1 MARSKGSKGSK
12 GSGGPKRIGDVP
24 TGPWDVGVDRVRRA
38 RNERRVLLAL
48 LAAVVLAGAAGLLG
62 ARTSTV
68 SASGAGYE
76 LSVSYPAVTRPGLA
90 IRWMVVVRHPGGFAK
105 PINIATTSAYFN
117 LFDFNN
123 LDPTPSGA
131 ITDAQHSI
139 WTFDPPA
146 GDILR
151 VTMDARLEPAR
162 QSGNAATTSVLVE
175 GLPVV
180 SVSYHTA
187 VVP

>member
-1 MARSKGSKGSK
+1 MAGSKGTK
-12 GSGGPKRIGDVP
+12 GARGPKRVDDVP
-24 TGPWDVGVDRVRRA
+24 AAPWDIGIDRVRRA

-48 LAAVVLAGAAGLLG
+48 LAALVLAGAAGLLG
-62 ARTSTV
+62 GRTSTV
-68 SASGAGYE
+68 SASAAGYE
-76 LSVSYPAVTRPGLA
+76 LSVSYPAVSRPGLA

-105 PINIATTSAYFN
+105 PIDIATTSAYFN

-123 LDPTPSGA
+123 LDPMPSGA
-131 ITDAQHSI
+131 VTDAERSI
-139 WTFDPPA
+139 WTFDPPP

-162 QSGNAATTSVLVE
+162 QSGNGATTSILVE

-180 SVSYHTA
+180 SVSYRTA
-187 VVP
+187 VMP